1 MGPELN
7 HISDIDF
14 SLSKISSQLNVFF
27 NPPPTLVRDRNATH
41 MKTKIFQP
49 EIVVKG
55 QEKVRLK
62 ALMFLSKI

>member
-1 MGPELN
+1 MN
-7 HISDIDF
+7 F
-14 SLSKISSQLNVFF
+14 SPKMTEFERFF